1 MHIVILLNS
10 PWI

>member
-1 MHIVILLNS
+1 MNINENLNS